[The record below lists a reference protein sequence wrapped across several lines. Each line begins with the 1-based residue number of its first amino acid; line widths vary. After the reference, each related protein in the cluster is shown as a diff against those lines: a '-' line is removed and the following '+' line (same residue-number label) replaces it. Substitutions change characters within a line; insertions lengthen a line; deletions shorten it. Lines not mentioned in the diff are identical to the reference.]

1 MIIITKLLAK
11 FVLYLLIKFD
21 ASVSLSLYL
30 LNISL
35 AVNYL
40 LNKLLKFFSI
50 DLPERCPSILCEKSN
65 LPL

>member
-1 MIIITKLLAK
+1 MIIITRLLAK
-11 FVLYLLIKFD
+11 FILYLLIKFN

-30 LNISL
+30 PNISL
-35 AVNYL
+35 AVNFF

-65 LPL
+65 LLL